1 MAESFVQALDIA
13 RDHRLIDFRSGN
25 VPDITGLR
33 RGASENTSGSAE
45 HPVAI
50 GDKMRA
56 AINAGSLVSF
66 VAGLNAEEKGDVLY
80 STQLAQRAAS
90 AKHDRFAATKDWY
103 GVYVDVLERLGWVGE
118 SFAFTDRGSSAGE
131 FSMDKS
137 ALEVI
142 ATIATSNQLAILV
155 KTLDTLKK
163 LGEDER
169 AVRIFDLQAM
179 AEVSGNFQIG
189 AVQRADNEALSLVLG
204 AFHFDTSDHRGRF
217 LFWKWGAEAIHFWTA
232 VRKMS
237 LNRTFYAKHRNAVVS
252 KLAADAADYIAEL
265 NIV

>member
-1 MAESFVQALDIA
+1 MTVSFVQALDIA
-13 RDHRLIDFRSGN
+13 RDHRLVGLRSGDA
-25 VPDITGLR
+25 PEITGPR
-33 RGASENTSGSAE
+33 RGGTESASGSAE
-45 HPVAI
+45 GPLAI
-50 GDKMRA
+50 SDKMRA
-56 AINAGSLVSF
+56 AVNAGSLVSF

-90 AKHDRFAATKDWY
+90 AKHDRFAATRDWY

-163 LGEDER
+163 LGEDDR

-179 AEVSGNFQIG
+179 AELSGNFQIG

-217 LFWKWGAEAIHFWTA
+217 LFWKWGVEAIHFWTA

-237 LNRTFYAKHRNAVVS
+237 LNRTFYAKHRNAVVL
-252 KLAADAADYIAEL
+252 KLAADAADYISEL
-265 NIV
+265 SIV

>member
-1 MAESFVQALDIA
+1 VTMSFVQALDIA
-13 RDHRLIDFRSGN
+13 RDHRLVGLRSGDA
-25 VPDITGLR
+25 PEITGPR
-33 RGASENTSGSAE
+33 RGGTESASGSAE
-45 HPVAI
+45 GPLAI
-50 GDKMRA
+50 SDKIRA
-56 AINAGSLVSF
+56 AVNAGSLVSF

-90 AKHDRFAATKDWY
+90 AKHDRFAATRDWY

-163 LGEDER
+163 LGEDDR
-169 AVRIFDLQAM
+169 AIRIFDLQAM
-179 AEVSGNFQIG
+179 AELSGNFQIG
-189 AVQRADNEALSLVLG
+189 AQGRLQSERGPTSSCSCWYACASASVSRGG
-204 AFHFDTSDHRGRF
+204 AAAASVT
-217 LFWKWGAEAIHFWTA
+217 GAT
-232 VRKMS
+232 VRLPAPPS
-237 LNRTFYAKHRNAVVS
+237 TLQCVPWH
-252 KLAADAADYIAEL
+252 DPD
-265 NIV
+265 